1 MKRLTIVLP
10 ALAAAALPLLA
21 FASSH
26 REAPFISGMPRV
38 DGTDFYMFRSYEP
51 GRSGY
56 VTLIANYIPF
66 EGPAGGP
73 NFYPLD
79 PRAIYAI
86 NIDNSGSGY
95 ANIAFQFRF
104 TTMRKNFAVQAGNQS
119 VAIPLINDGPVDTS
133 GKTLNVQQ
141 SYTLTVYR
149 NDRGAF
155 KGSPATNMTTGDKT
169 FYKPVDNIGNKSI
182 VNYADYANNFMYDVT
197 IPGCPMPGRVFV
209 GQRKDGFVANLG
221 DIFDLVNTNPAGP
234 RDAEPNTLTGF
245 NVTSI
250 ALEVPISCL
259 TNGGDPVI
267 GAWTTSYLPRHLE
280 VPTQWNSQ
288 GQPWNSQSSGPQDYV
303 QVSRLGMPLVN
314 ELVIGLPDKDRFN
327 DSRPADDAQ
336 FLKYVTNPSLP
347 VLLNTLFGNAA
358 MVPGTPR
365 NDLVAV
371 FLTGVKG
378 LNQPAHLHPGEELR
392 LNTSIAPTPAG
403 SQNDLGVLAGDKAGF
418 PNGRRPYD
426 DVVDITLR
434 AAEGALCGVA
444 GSCGSETSDPNHGT
458 PYTDGARAAGADAA
472 SEMVSGAVSP
482 ADTYLDAFPYLNTP
496 RPGSPNGLNGI
507 ATTPPPSTTTP
518 Y

>member
-1 MKRLTIVLP
+1 MKHPARALL
-10 ALAAAALPLLA
+10 ALAAAALPALS

-26 REAPFISGMPRV
+26 REAPFISGMPQV

-51 GRSGY
+51 GRSNY
-56 VTLIANYIPF
+56 VTFIANYIPF
-66 EGPAGGP
+66 ESPYGGP

-79 PRAIYAI
+79 PHAVYAI
-86 NIDNSGSGY
+86 NVSNDGGASADISFEFS
-95 ANIAFQFRF
+95 FS
-104 TTMRKNFAVQAGNQS
+104 TMSKNFAVQAGNQS

-141 SYTLTVYR
+141 SYRLTVYR
-149 NDRGAF
+149 HGN
-155 KGSPATNMTTGDKT
+155 GSPATNMMTGGTT
-169 FYKPVDNIGNKSI
+169 FYKPADNIGNKSI
-182 VNYADYANNFMYDVT
+182 PDYASYANNFVYEVM
-197 IPGCPMPGRVFV
+197 IPGCSVPGRVFV
-209 GQRKDGFVANLG
+209 GQRKDGFVVNLG

-250 ALEVPISCL
+250 ALEVPSNCL
-259 TNGGDPVI
+259 THGNDPVI
-267 GAWTTSYLPRHLE
+267 GAWTTSSLPRELK

-288 GQPWNSQSSGPQDYV
+288 GTPVNPQPWGRRDYV

-314 ELVIGLPDKDRFN
+314 EVVIGLPDKDRFN
-327 DSRPADDAQ
+327 GSEPRNDGQ

-347 VLLNTLFGNAA
+347 VLLNTLFGSAA
-358 MVPGTPR
+358 VAPATPR
-365 NDLVAV
+365 NDLVTV

-378 LNQPAHLHPGEELR
+378 LNQPVGVQPAEMLR
-392 LNTSIAPTPAG
+392 LNTSIAPTPAA
-403 SQNDLGVLAGDKAGF
+403 SQNDLGVLGGDTAGF

-426 DVVDITLR
+426 DVVTITLR

-444 GSCGSETSDPNHGT
+444 GNCGSETSDPNHGT

-496 RPGSPNGLNGI
+496 RPGSPNGPNGV

-518 Y
+518 